1 MIPTYMLQNNII
13 NIVISLIII
22 MVNKSEV
29 KQK

>member
-1 MIPTYMLQNNII
+1 MIPTYSLQNHSI

>member
-1 MIPTYMLQNNII
+1 MIPTYMLQNHSF